1 MKRLSSIAAIAL
13 FAVAFT
19 SCKKDYT
26 CECTTTQNGT
36 VMSSSELPMGKTT
49 KKKAK
54 DACNALD
61 EEITLFGASAMVNCE
76 IK

>member
-1 MKRLSSIAAIAL
+1 MKKFAPIAAIAL

-19 SCKKDYT
+19 SCKKDWT
-26 CECTTTQNGT
+26 CECSANGQVLGSTTIK
-36 VMSSSELPMGKTT
+36 ET

-54 DACNALD
+54 DACEATASYPG
-61 EEITLFGASAMVNCE
+61 ITVKCE